1 MMVQKTKQNKKKM
14 ELKEK
19 LKETSCKGDE
29 RLKGKSQ
36 GAQKNHETSKQQNK
50 FQKAGKKNNFLTQKN
65 HAQSKRMS
73 LKKKKLEPQKA
84 SSEMRNAK

>member
-1 MMVQKTKQNKKKM
+1 MTIRGQARKDNSRDGTKKEDKKKKM

-36 GAQKNHETSKQQNK
+36 EAQKNMKQVSSKTN
-50 FQKAGKKNNFLTQKN
+50 
-65 HAQSKRMS
+65 SKR
-73 LKKKKLEPQKA
+73 
-84 SSEMRNAK
+84 